1 MSQRRYAFAPKYRLD
16 AKLLIDK
23 CHLDFLC
30 SRNDGKWYD
39 EHINVNAAEVEASR
53 AARSTASKS
62 YSAFALQHFGLS
74 LMYEQREVI
83 APHSSSGAATAAPA
97 GAGVSFDGSVG
108 DLAVKLKRRFVL
120 MPSSIAVSANHV
132 LLSARQL
139 ASARKVVI
147 ALLVTNA
154 EKRRGLVKLVTKVS
168 FVCCFI

>member
-1 MSQRRYAFAPKYRLD
+1 M
-16 AKLLIDK
+16 
-23 CHLDFLC
+23 
-30 SRNDGKWYD
+30 
-39 EHINVNAAEVEASR
+39 NAAEVEASR

-83 APHSSSGAATAAPA
+83 APHSSSGAAVAA
-97 GAGVSFDGSVG
+97 GAGVGVSFDGSLG

-120 MPSSIAVSANHV
+120 MPSSVAVSANHV